1 MAQLCVP
8 TQVPTNAWG
17 ETVATGRAACSAEK
31 RSSPHRTAFAMK
43 NLSVRMRIHPKLEGL
58 KRVRRATRPR
68 RDTIWSSMRQRLAFL
83 VLLFAVARW
92 RPQPR
97 AAPQR
102 GGKPAPDV
110 PPVSMTCP
118 MHPDVV
124 DSTPGNCPI
133 CKMSLVPVR
142 LESVWTCPVHAVV
155 AEEHAGVC
163 PIDRRDLIQV
173 TMAVTFTCAGHP
185 EINQIE
191 PGSCPDGKA
200 MIKTR
205 TLRPHGNHNP
215 QYGGQFF
222 MAPDNTHHLEG
233 AFPRARLFRL
243 YLYDDYAR
251 PLPADRM
258 KAVKARVV
266 TNETFDAATRTTRE
280 IAAFPL
286 VRAGRGYLEARVDTA
301 RLPAQLTAKVKF
313 KSDAPEYRFDFTFTE
328 LSKKPAPPP
337 SAAARPRVEAPRRPA
352 RALLPG
358 RPARRSHRVG
368 RCRPAPAAS
377 PTPHVRAR
385 CAARRR
391 SRRRAGTDSRLRA
404 GNPRAVEDAP
414 SGDRRA
420 GPTRRVWRGVGAG
433 VSGTRFVDRPR
444 GTSGRAARGGTR
456 GGRTGHQTAGANG
469 MAAGRVR

>member
-1 MAQLCVP
+1 
-8 TQVPTNAWG
+8 
-17 ETVATGRAACSAEK
+17 
-31 RSSPHRTAFAMK
+31 
-43 NLSVRMRIHPKLEGL
+43 
-58 KRVRRATRPR
+58 
-68 RDTIWSSMRQRLAFL
+68 MRQLLAFL
-83 VLLFAVARW
+83 VLLFAFAAAAAD
-92 RPQPR
+92 

-102 GGKPAPDV
+102 GGKPAPEV

-155 AEEHAGVC
+155 AEDHPGVC

-191 PGSCPDGKA
+191 RGTCPDGKA

-222 MAPDNTHHLEG
+222 MAPDNTHHIEG

-258 KAVKARVV
+258 KAVQARVV
-266 TNETFDAATRTTRE
+266 TKETFDAATRTTKE

-286 VRAGRGYLEARVDTA
+286 VRAGSGYLEARVDSAT
-301 RLPAQLTAKVKF
+301 LPAQLTAKVRF
-313 KSDAPEYRFDFTFTE
+313 KNDAPEYRFDFTFTE
-328 LSKKPAPPP
+328 LSKKPAPPAAAAP
-337 SAAARPRVEAPRRPA
+337 APSKVEGPRATSTSAAAGRTQPPAATGSAPAVR
-352 RALLPG
+352 
-358 RPARRSHRVG
+358 
-368 RCRPAPAAS
+368 APAATPDQTAS
-377 PTPHVRAR
+377 APGQPVATVDPGVAPTPIPERVPEIIAQLKTRQQEIGELVQRGAFGAVWVPAFQAR
-385 CAARRR
+385 DLSIALEARLGDLPAAARE
-391 SRRRAGTDSRLRA
+391 AAEPAIKRLVRTA
-404 GNPRAVEDAP
+404 WLLDAFGDVGNRQQIVEAYSIFGAAVDE
-414 SGDRRA
+414 
-420 GPTRRVWRGVGAG
+420 VV
-433 VSGTRFVDRPR
+433 
-444 GTSGRAARGGTR
+444 AAFR
-456 GGRTGHQTAGANG
+456 
-469 MAAGRVR
+469 

>member
-1 MAQLCVP
+1 M
-8 TQVPTNAWG
+8 G
-17 ETVATGRAACSAEK
+17 
-31 RSSPHRTAFAMK
+31 
-43 NLSVRMRIHPKLEGL
+43 
-58 KRVRRATRPR
+58 
-68 RDTIWSSMRQRLAFL
+68 QRLAFL
-83 VLLFAVARW
+83 ALLFGVVLAAGGETGRASAAA
-92 RPQPR
+92 

-102 GGKPAPDV
+102 GGKPAPEV

-155 AEEHAGVC
+155 AEERAGRC

-173 TMAVTFTCAGHP
+173 TVAVTFTCAGRP

-233 AFPRARLFRL
+233 AFPRARVFRL

-266 TNETFDAATRTTRE
+266 TNETFDTATRTTRE

-286 VRAGRGYLEARVDTA
+286 NKVGRGYLEARVDTA

-337 SAAARPRVEAPRRPA
+337 SAAAPGQRGEMSRAADASPIRPPA
-352 RALLPG
+352 A
-358 RPARRSHRVG
+358 
-368 RCRPAPAAS
+368 APAAAS
-377 PTPHVRAR
+377 PAPVAIPDATPAAPGAPPTDDPGALPAPIPDSVPEIVAQLKTRHQEIGELVQRGAFGAVWVPAFQAR
-385 CAARRR
+385 DLSIALEARLGELPAAAREAAEPAIKRLVR
-391 SRRRAGTDSRLRA
+391 TAWLLDAFGDVGNRQQIVDAYAIFGT
-404 GNPRAVEDAP
+404 AVDE
-414 SGDRRA
+414 
-420 GPTRRVWRGVGAG
+420 V
-433 VSGTRFVDRPR
+433 VSAFK
-444 GTSGRAARGGTR
+444 
-456 GGRTGHQTAGANG
+456 
-469 MAAGRVR
+469 

>member
-1 MAQLCVP
+1 
-8 TQVPTNAWG
+8 
-17 ETVATGRAACSAEK
+17 
-31 RSSPHRTAFAMK
+31 
-43 NLSVRMRIHPKLEGL
+43 
-58 KRVRRATRPR
+58 
-68 RDTIWSSMRQRLAFL
+68 
-83 VLLFAVARW
+83 
-92 RPQPR
+92 
-97 AAPQR
+97 
-102 GGKPAPDV
+102 
-110 PPVSMTCP
+110 

-155 AEEHAGVC
+155 AEDHAGVC

-185 EINQIE
+185 EINQIQ
-191 PGSCPDGKA
+191 PGSCPDGKPT
-200 MIKTR
+200 IKTR

-266 TNETFDAATRTTRE
+266 TKETFDTATRTTRE

-328 LSKKPAPPP
+328 LSKKPAPPAVA
-337 SAAARPRVEAPRRPA
+337 SAGCPESRGGRRRPA

-358 RPARRSHRVG
+358 RPGRPPPPRRPLPSLRLRRRPTPRRRRQVRRPPSIPAWC
-368 RCRPAPAAS
+368 RCRF
-377 PTPHVRAR
+377 PTPCRKSS
-385 CAARRR
+385 R
-391 SRRRAGTDSRLRA
+391 S
-404 GNPRAVEDAP
+404 
-414 SGDRRA
+414 
-420 GPTRRVWRGVGAG
+420 
-433 VSGTRFVDRPR
+433 
-444 GTSGRAARGGTR
+444 
-456 GGRTGHQTAGANG
+456 
-469 MAAGRVR
+469 

>member
-1 MAQLCVP
+1 
-8 TQVPTNAWG
+8 
-17 ETVATGRAACSAEK
+17 
-31 RSSPHRTAFAMK
+31 
-43 NLSVRMRIHPKLEGL
+43 
-58 KRVRRATRPR
+58 
-68 RDTIWSSMRQRLAFL
+68 MRQRLAFL
-83 VLLFAVARW
+83 VLLFAVVLAAGGGT
-92 RPQPR
+92 RPASAE

-102 GGKPAPDV
+102 GGKPAPEV

-155 AEEHAGVC
+155 AEERAGVC

-173 TMAVTFTCAGHP
+173 TIAVTFTCAGHP
-185 EINQIE
+185 EINQIQ

-266 TNETFDAATRTTRE
+266 TKETFDTATRTTKE

-286 VRAGRGYLEARVDTA
+286 VKRGRGYLEARVDTA
-301 RLPAQLTAKVKF
+301 RLPAQLTAKVRF

-328 LSKKPAPPP
+328 LSKKPAPLPRA
-337 SAAARPRVEAPRRPA
+337 SAPKRSRGDRPEPRRPD
-352 RALLPG
+352 P
-358 RPARRSHRVG
+358 PARRHCAG
-368 RCRPAPAAS
+368 RREPCACGHARRHA
-377 PTPHVRAR
+377 VCAR

-391 SRRRAGTDSRLRA
+391 SRCAAGADSRLRA
-404 GNPRAVEDAP
+404 GNRRAVEDAP
-414 SGDRRA
+414 SGDR
-420 GPTRRVWRGVGAG
+420 
-433 VSGTRFVDRPR
+433 
-444 GTSGRAARGGTR
+444 
-456 GGRTGHQTAGANG
+456 
-469 MAAGRVR
+469 

>member
-1 MAQLCVP
+1 M
-8 TQVPTNAWG
+8 TD
-17 ETVATGRAACSAEK
+17 
-31 RSSPHRTAFAMK
+31 
-43 NLSVRMRIHPKLEGL
+43 LSVPHEDTPGL
-58 KRVRRATRPR
+58 GELAFPGTAPR
-68 RDTIWSSMRQRLAFL
+68 RDTIWSSMSQRLVFL
-83 VLLFAVARW
+83 MLLFAMAIAAD
-92 RPQPR
+92 

-102 GGKPAPDV
+102 GGKPAPEV

-133 CKMSLVPVR
+133 CKMKPR
-142 LESVWTCPVHAVV
+142 
-155 AEEHAGVC
+155 AGQARERVDLPGARGGRRGSRRAC
-163 PIDRRDLIQV
+163 VPIDRRDLIQV

-191 PGSCPDGKA
+191 PGTCPDGKPT
-200 MIKTR
+200 IKTR

-251 PLPADRM
+251 PLPADRI

-266 TNETFDAATRTTRE
+266 TRETFDTATRTTKE

-301 RLPAQLTAKVKF
+301 ELPAQLTAKVKF

-328 LSKKPAPPP
+328 LSRKPAPPP
-337 SAAARPRVEAPRRPA
+337 SRLRLPRESSGRRRPA
-352 RALLPG
+352 RTPPPG
-358 RPARRSHRVG
+358 RTGP
-368 RCRPAPAAS
+368 PAAAAIGRRH
-377 PTPHVRAR
+377 P
-385 CAARRR
+385 CACGDARRR
-391 SRRRAGTDSRLRA
+391 RRPASGAPPAVDPSLVPVPIPDSVPEILAQLKTRHQEIGDLVERGAFGAVWVPAFQARDLSIALEARL
-404 GNPRAVEDAP
+404 GELPE
-414 SGDRRA
+414 
-420 GPTRRVWRGVGAG
+420 
-433 VSGTRFVDRPR
+433 
-444 GTSGRAARGGTR
+444 AAREAGEPAIR
-456 GGRTGHQTAGANG
+456 RLVRTAWLLDAFGDVGNRQQIVDAYAIFGA
-469 MAAGRVR
+469 AVDEVISAFK

>member
-1 MAQLCVP
+1 M
-8 TQVPTNAWG
+8 
-17 ETVATGRAACSAEK
+17 
-31 RSSPHRTAFAMK
+31 
-43 NLSVRMRIHPKLEGL
+43 
-58 KRVRRATRPR
+58 RPR
-68 RDTIWSSMRQRLAFL
+68 L
-83 VLLFAVARW
+83 VLLVLLLGTGGWGLGAGFQTQASSPKPLAFAAD
-92 RPQPR
+92 

-173 TMAVTFTCAGHP
+173 TVAVTFTCAGHP

-191 PGSCPDGKA
+191 PGTCPDGKA
-200 MIKTR
+200 MFKTR

-266 TNETFDAATRTTRE
+266 TKETFDTATRTTNE

-286 VRAGRGYLEARVDTA
+286 VRAGSGYLEARVDTA
-301 RLPAQLTAKVKF
+301 RLPAQLTAKVRF
-313 KSDAPEYRFDFTFTE
+313 KSEAPEYRFDFTFTE

-337 SAAARPRVEAPRRPA
+337 SAGAPAPRVDGPQATSPSAPAGRTRPPAATASAAAIPVPAATPDVTLSAPGVPPAVDPSLAPVSIPDSVPEILAQLKTRHQEIGELVQRGAFGAVWVPAFQARDLAIALEARLGELPAAAREAAGPA
-352 RALLPG
+352 IKRL
-358 RPARRSHRVG
+358 
-368 RCRPAPAAS
+368 
-377 PTPHVRAR
+377 VRAAWLLDAFGDVGNR
-385 CAARRR
+385 QQIVDAYSIFGAA
-391 SRRRAGTDSRLRA
+391 
-404 GNPRAVEDAP
+404 
-414 SGDRRA
+414 
-420 GPTRRVWRGVGAG
+420 
-433 VSGTRFVDRPR
+433 VDEVV
-444 GTSGRAARGGTR
+444 AAFK
-456 GGRTGHQTAGANG
+456 
-469 MAAGRVR
+469 

>member
-1 MAQLCVP
+1 
-8 TQVPTNAWG
+8 
-17 ETVATGRAACSAEK
+17 
-31 RSSPHRTAFAMK
+31 
-43 NLSVRMRIHPKLEGL
+43 
-58 KRVRRATRPR
+58 
-68 RDTIWSSMRQRLAFL
+68 MRQRLGSL
-83 VLLFAVARW
+83 VLLLALASARAD
-92 RPQPR
+92 
-97 AAPQR
+97 AAAQR
-102 GGKPAPDV
+102 VGKPTSDV

-124 DSTPGNCPI
+124 EEHAGDCPI
-133 CKMSLVPVR
+133 CKMKLVPVR

-155 AEEHAGVC
+155 AEDHPGVC

-191 PGSCPDGKA
+191 PGICPDGKA
-200 MIKTR
+200 RIKTR

-233 AFPRARLFRL
+233 VLPRARLFRL

-266 TNETFDAATRTTRE
+266 TKETFDTATRTTRE

-301 RLPAQLTAKVKF
+301 TLPAQLSAKVKF
-313 KSDAPEYRFDFTFTE
+313 KSDAPEYRFDFTFSE

-337 SAAARPRVEAPRRPA
+337 SAVAPAPSVEGPRTTSPSAPGGRTRPPAGAASAA
-352 RALLPG
+352 AI
-358 RPARRSHRVG
+358 
-368 RCRPAPAAS
+368 PAPAA
-377 PTPHVRAR
+377 TPDATQSASGAPPAVDPSLVSLPIPDSVPEILAQLKTRHREIGELVQRGAFGAVWVPAFQARDLSIALEARLNELPAPAREAGGPAIKRLVRTAWLLDAFGDVGNR
-385 CAARRR
+385 QQIVDAYEIFGAA
-391 SRRRAGTDSRLRA
+391 
-404 GNPRAVEDAP
+404 
-414 SGDRRA
+414 
-420 GPTRRVWRGVGAG
+420 
-433 VSGTRFVDRPR
+433 VDDVV
-444 GTSGRAARGGTR
+444 AAFR
-456 GGRTGHQTAGANG
+456 
-469 MAAGRVR
+469 

>member
-1 MAQLCVP
+1 
-8 TQVPTNAWG
+8 
-17 ETVATGRAACSAEK
+17 
-31 RSSPHRTAFAMK
+31 
-43 NLSVRMRIHPKLEGL
+43 MR
-58 KRVRRATRPR
+58 R
-68 RDTIWSSMRQRLAFL
+68 WLAFL
-83 VLLFAVARW
+83 FLLLAAGVGAAD
-92 RPQPR
+92 

-102 GGKPAPDV
+102 GKPAPDV

-173 TMAVTFTCAGHP
+173 TVAVTFTCAGHP

-191 PGSCPDGKA
+191 PGNCPDGKG

-233 AFPRARLFRL
+233 ALPRARVFRL

-251 PLPADRM
+251 PLPEDRM

-266 TNETFDAATRTTRE
+266 TKEAFDAATRTTKE
-280 IAAFPL
+280 MAAFPL
-286 VRAGRGYLEARVDTA
+286 IRAGRGYLEARVDTA
-301 RLPAQLTAKVKF
+301 GLPAQLTAKIKF

-337 SAAARPRVEAPRRPA
+337 SAAASAPRVEAPRTASPGAPA
-352 RALLPG
+352 G
-358 RPARRSHRVG
+358 RPRPPAATAPVAAG
-368 RCRPAPAAS
+368 PAPAA
-377 PTPHVRAR
+377 TPDATLSAAGGPPAVDPGVASVPIPDSVPEILAQLKTRHQEIGDLVQRGAFGAVWVPAFQAR
-385 CAARRR
+385 DLSIALETRLGGLPAAARE
-391 SRRRAGTDSRLRA
+391 AAEPAIKRLVRTA
-404 GNPRAVEDAP
+404 WLLDAFGDVGNRQQIVDAYAVF
-414 SGDRRA
+414 
-420 GPTRRVWRGVGAG
+420 GAAVDEV
-433 VSGTRFVDRPR
+433 VSAFK
-444 GTSGRAARGGTR
+444 
-456 GGRTGHQTAGANG
+456 
-469 MAAGRVR
+469 

>member
-1 MAQLCVP
+1 
-8 TQVPTNAWG
+8 
-17 ETVATGRAACSAEK
+17 
-31 RSSPHRTAFAMK
+31 
-43 NLSVRMRIHPKLEGL
+43 
-58 KRVRRATRPR
+58 
-68 RDTIWSSMRQRLAFL
+68 MRQRLSTAGVERRPAFGGLFFL
-83 VLLFAVARW
+83 VLLIAVALAA
-92 RPQPR
+92 PAPG

-102 GGKPAPDV
+102 GGKTAPEL
-110 PPVSMTCP
+110 PPLSMTCP

-155 AEEHAGVC
+155 AEDHAGLC

-173 TMAVTFTCAGHP
+173 TVAVTFTCAGHP

-191 PGSCPDGKA
+191 RGACPDGKA

-233 AFPRARLFRL
+233 VLPRARVFRL

-251 PLPADRM
+251 PLPPDRM
-258 KAVKARVV
+258 KAVQARVV
-266 TNETFDAATRTTRE
+266 TNERFDPATRTTRE

-286 VRAGRGYLEARVDTA
+286 VKRGSGYLEAQVDTI

-328 LSKKPAPPP
+328 LSKKPATPAAAAAPAPSKVEGPRTTGTRAPAARIRPPAAP
-337 SAAARPRVEAPRRPA
+337 ATASAAAPA
-352 RALLPG
+352 ATPD
-358 RPARRSHRVG
+358 
-368 RCRPAPAAS
+368 PAAS
-377 PTPHVRAR
+377 VGSAPPAVDAGLTPVPIPESVPEILAQLKAR
-385 CAARRR
+385 HQEIGDLVQRGAFGAVWVPAFQARDLSIALETRLGELTAAARE
-391 SRRRAGTDSRLRA
+391 AAEPAIKRLVRTA
-404 GNPRAVEDAP
+404 WLLDAFGDVGNRQQIVDAYAIFGAAVDE
-414 SGDRRA
+414 
-420 GPTRRVWRGVGAG
+420 VV
-433 VSGTRFVDRPR
+433 
-444 GTSGRAARGGTR
+444 AAFK
-456 GGRTGHQTAGANG
+456 
-469 MAAGRVR
+469 

>member
-1 MAQLCVP
+1 M
-8 TQVPTNAWG
+8 
-17 ETVATGRAACSAEK
+17 S
-31 RSSPHRTAFAMK
+31 
-43 NLSVRMRIHPKLEGL
+43 
-58 KRVRRATRPR
+58 
-68 RDTIWSSMRQRLAFL
+68 QRLAFL
-83 VLLFAVARW
+83 MLLFAMAIAAD
-92 RPQPR
+92 

-102 GGKPAPDV
+102 GGKPAPEV

-133 CKMSLVPVR
+133 CKMKLVPVR

-155 AEEHAGVC
+155 AEDHAGLC

-191 PGSCPDGKA
+191 PGSCPDGKPT
-200 MIKTR
+200 IKTR

-251 PLPADRM
+251 PLPADRI

-266 TNETFDAATRTTRE
+266 TRETFDTATRTTKE
-280 IAAFPL
+280 VAAFPL

-301 RLPAQLTAKVKF
+301 GLPAQLTAKVRF
-313 KSDAPEYRFDFTFTE
+313 KNDAPEYRFDFTFTE
-328 LSKKPAPPP
+328 LSRKPAPPP
-337 SAAARPRVEAPRRPA
+337 PLRRAAPKVERP
-352 RALLPG
+352 
-358 RPARRSHRVG
+358 
-368 RCRPAPAAS
+368 PAAS
-377 PTPHVRAR
+377 PTLQPGPRPPAAAASAAVSLRLRRRPTPRRRQRAR
-385 CAARRR
+385 RPPDPSLVPVPIPDTVPEILAQLKTRHQEIGDLVERGEFGAVWVPAFQARDLSIALEARLGELPAAAREAGEPAIRR
-391 SRRRAGTDSRLRA
+391 LVRTAWLLDAFGDV
-404 GNPRAVEDAP
+404 GNRQQIVDAYAIFGAAVDEVISA
-414 SGDRRA
+414 
-420 GPTRRVWRGVGAG
+420 
-433 VSGTRFVDRPR
+433 FK
-444 GTSGRAARGGTR
+444 
-456 GGRTGHQTAGANG
+456 
-469 MAAGRVR
+469 